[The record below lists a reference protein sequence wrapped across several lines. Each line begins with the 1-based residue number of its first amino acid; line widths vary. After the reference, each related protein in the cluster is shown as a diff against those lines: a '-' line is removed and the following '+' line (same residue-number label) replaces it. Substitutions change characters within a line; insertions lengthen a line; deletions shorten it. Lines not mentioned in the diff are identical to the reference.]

1 MLAALRAMPNG
12 VRLFVA
18 YAVLVLVVIGLA
30 LPGIVSLAVEAP
42 VTGPGLVAMLLLAY
56 TVFTLTLVLQ
66 GKRAAFWLAIGL
78 SSLVIPVVVGLA
90 ILGGTVP
97 AIAGALLAIALFAG
111 LSRPRSRAWF
121 SED

>member
-1 MLAALRAMPNG
+1 VLDHIRGMPNG

-18 YAVLVLVVIGLA
+18 YGVVVLALIGLA

-66 GKRAAFWLAIGL
+66 RKRAAYWFALGL
-78 SSLVIPVVVGLA
+78 SSLTLPLVAGLLLLGALPWAVVGGALAVGLFVGLA
-90 ILGGTVP
+90 QP
-97 AIAGALLAIALFAG
+97 AARRYF
-111 LSRPRSRAWF
+111 
-121 SED
+121 DQV